1 MSGYIAV
8 DIGGTRMRVA
18 FYPID
23 SLNPIKIK
31 KISTQN
37 PEESTWDRLI
47 KLVSSVWP
55 EDQDVRSV
63 GVAVPGPLDPFQ
75 GVLFAAPNIPAWHN
89 LPLGRLLQE
98 RFNVPVMMGNDANL
112 AALGEWNFGAGK
124 GHHHLV
130 YITVST
136 GIGGGIIVDDHLLLG
151 SRGLA
156 AEFGHITVQSDG
168 PLCGCGQRGH
178 LEALASGPAI
188 ARWVEEEL
196 AHGVESS
203 LSRQEVVTTQQI
215 ADAASKNDRLAINA
229 LARAGKYIGTA
240 IADIL
245 HLFNPTI
252 VIIGGGVS
260 LSGELLMAHVRSSMY
275 KHVMNSH
282 YLDNLTLTT
291 AALGDNTGLLGAL
304 ALARQQP

>member
-1 MSGYIAV
+1 
-8 DIGGTRMRVA
+8 MRA
-18 FYPID
+18 ACYPVD
-23 SLNPIKIK
+23 SLNPLKIK
-31 KISTQN
+31 KISTQH

-55 EDQDVRSV
+55 EDNDVTAI

-75 GVLFAAPNIPAWHN
+75 GILFAAPNIPAWQN
-89 LPLGRLLQE
+89 LPLARLLQE
-98 RFNVPVMMGNDANL
+98 RCSVPVMMGNDANL

-130 YITVST
+130 YLTVST
-136 GIGGGIIVDDHLLLG
+136 GIGGGVIVDDHLLLG

-168 PLCGCGQRGH
+168 PLCSCGQRGH

-196 AHGVESS
+196 ARGIESS
-203 LSRQEVVTTQQI
+203 ISRLEVVTTKQI
-215 ADAASKNDRLAINA
+215 ADAASKNDRLAVNA
-229 LARAGKYIGTA
+229 LARAGTYIGTA
-240 IADIL
+240 IADVL

-252 VIIGGGVS
+252 VIIGGGRC
-260 LSGELLMAHVRSSMY
+260 LQIHDLIHVAGNDNYRSWGQG
-275 KHVMNSH
+275 V
-282 YLDNLTLTT
+282 
-291 AALGDNTGLLGAL
+291 G
-304 ALARQQP
+304 